1 MKIDTIYD
9 RKHGSLYDRG
19 AADSH
24 YHRPKDPH
32 WYPDGTYKGD
42 RLEATDPADVAE
54 YLAGYEYNER
64 YGDKK
69 SWD

>member
-24 YHRPKDPH
+24 YGRPKNPH

>member
-19 AADSH
+19 RADSH
-24 YHRPKDPH
+24 YGRPKNPH

-42 RLEATDPADVAE
+42 RLEATDPADIAE